1 MKDMP
6 KKYHLTLKINFP
18 KGQLLLFIVS
28 FIYWWRKFFSHESE
42 YHMTESVKG
51 GRTDEIK
58 KKKEEKNRKKTSW
71 LHHFDSEDY
80 CLPSISH
87 RKSSTSPEH
96 DLYSFICQNG
106 TYLWMEP
113 NSIFGYVSVLM
124 FRYENSMAHPTSSF
138 MVQNK

>member
-28 FIYWWRKFFSHESE
+28 FIYWWSFLVTSLNTTWLKLWKWEEQMRW
-42 YHMTESVKG
+42 
-51 GRTDEIK
+51 K
-58 KKKEEKNRKKTSW
+58 KRQEKNRKKTSW
-71 LHHFDSEDY
+71 PHHFDSEDY

-106 TYLWMEP
+106 TYLWKEP

-124 FRYENSMAHPTSSF
+124 FRYENSMSHPTSSF

>member
-42 YHMTESVKG
+42 YHMTEIVKV

-58 KKKEEKNRKKTSW
+58 KREEKNRKKTSW
-71 LHHFDSEDY
+71 PHHFDSEDY

-106 TYLWMEP
+106 TYLWKEP
-113 NSIFGYVSVLM
+113 NSIFGYVSLLM
-124 FRYENSMAHPTSSF
+124 FRYENSMSHPTSSF